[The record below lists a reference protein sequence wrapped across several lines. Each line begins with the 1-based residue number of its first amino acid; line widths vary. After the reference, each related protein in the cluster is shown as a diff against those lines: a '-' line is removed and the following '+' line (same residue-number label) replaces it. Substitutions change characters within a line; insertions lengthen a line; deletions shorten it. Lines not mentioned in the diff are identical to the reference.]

1 MYNNHIIGICQHG
14 QKRKVSSMLVITA
27 ERKAREWSMSRLARE
42 ADLHVSTIS
51 LIESRRMKPYSG
63 QIEKLVLALQWEGDP
78 SALFEEKED

>member
-1 MYNNHIIGICQHG
+1 
-14 QKRKVSSMLVITA
+14 
-27 ERKAREWSMSRLARE
+27 MSRLARE